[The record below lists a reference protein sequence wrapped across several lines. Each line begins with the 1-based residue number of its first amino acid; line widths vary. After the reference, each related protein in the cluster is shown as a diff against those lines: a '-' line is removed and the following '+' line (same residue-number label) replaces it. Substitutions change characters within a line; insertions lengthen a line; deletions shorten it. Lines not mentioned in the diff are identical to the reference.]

1 MKEKDLYVDYKPQQH
16 IYYVEKEDNLY
27 GPIISGSFLAKNYL
41 DDYWFKQK
49 NLEMSLRNRIL
60 EGEISPVYYYMTLQ
74 ELSIADLALR
84 VNIGRSKLKKY
95 FKPRYF
101 EKIGLPLLKKFAEV
115 FDIPIANLFQVII
128 TKEDEKSKFDISQL
142 NTKNP
147 SFVITK
153 IESK

>member
-16 IYYVEKEDNLY
+16 IYYVEKEDNKY

-49 NLEMSLRNRIL
+49 NLEMSLRNKIL

-84 VNIGRSKLKKY
+84 VN
-95 FKPRYF
+95 
-101 EKIGLPLLKKFAEV
+101 
-115 FDIPIANLFQVII
+115 
-128 TKEDEKSKFDISQL
+128 
-142 NTKNP
+142 
-147 SFVITK
+147 
-153 IESK
+153 